1 MENMHRILTLGFLL
15 LILKLSSFAQTE
27 DEYWATWNNNYPAVN
42 ILDILAAEKKYA
54 DSIEKDPKIPPYYVS
69 TGKYRFEA
77 VYTGETRNI
86 DTAVLSSLKRV
97 HKRFGGDPAQI
108 DNLIRSEV
116 LINVSETKI
125 WMPVQQSILNAIKKE
140 AKKGDRLMLYC
151 AFFNEHTSRK
161 KLYNSLLISEFS
173 R

>member
-1 MENMHRILTLGFLL
+1 MQRIFTLCCLL
-15 LILKLSSFAQTE
+15 LLCKFTSFAQTE

-54 DSIEKDPKIPPYYVS
+54 DSIEKDPKIPPYYVR
-69 TGKYRFEA
+69 TAKYRFEA
-77 VYTGETRNI
+77 VYTGETRKI

-108 DNLIRSEV
+108 DKLIKSEV
-116 LINVSETKI
+116 LINVSGTKI
-125 WMPVQQSILNAIKKE
+125 WLPVQQSILNAIKKE
-140 AKKGDRLMLYC
+140 AKKGETLMLYC
-151 AFFNEHTSRK
+151 AFFNEHISRK